1 MELSAPFYVAIVFIL
16 TAILTLYLFFI
27 VLRNSSGYSHLS
39 GKITLVLILWLLIQ
53 ALLSVSG
60 LYSTDTKNFPPK
72 FILLVLPPL
81 ITILIVFLSE
91 KGRSFCDSLP
101 LLNLTYLS
109 IVRIPVEF
117 VLLWL
122 FFYKAVP
129 GLMTFEGRN
138 FDIIAGITAP
148 FVAYYGIKEKKLNE
162 KMIMLWHVVCLGLLI
177 NIIMIAFLSAPFAT
191 QKFAYDMPN
200 IAVLYFPYSW
210 LPGFIVPAVLLSH
223 LVSIRQLTGKL
234 KL

>member
-1 MELSAPFYVAIVFIL
+1 M
-16 TAILTLYLFFI
+16 
-27 VLRNSSGYSHLS
+27 
-39 GKITLVLILWLLIQ
+39 LIQ
-53 ALLSVSG
+53 ALLSLSEF
-60 LYSTDTKNFPPK
+60 YSTGTKIFPPK
-72 FILLVLPPL
+72 FIFLVAPPL
-81 ITILIVFLSE
+81 ITILIIFLSE
-91 KGRSFCDSLP
+91 KGRLFCDSLP

-148 FVAYYGIKEKKLNE
+148 FVAYYGIKEKKLNK
-162 KMIMLWHVVCLGLLI
+162 KMILLWNIVCLGLLI
-177 NIIMIAFLSAPFAT
+177 NIIVNAFLSAPFAT
-191 QKFAYDMPN
+191 QKFAFDMPN

-210 LPGFIVPAVLLSH
+210 LPGFIVPVVLFCH
-223 LVSIRQLTGKL
+223 FVSIRQLSGTVKH
-234 KL
+234 